1 MKDNVQASTP
11 RGRTGNPAPGGASA
25 WPAGPL
31 AAGLGLAAH
40 LGGGG
45 LSPAAPV
52 VVALAALLGLA
63 AVLLER
69 LAPARLPGWAILVAS
84 AVAQQLLH
92 LAFAAFST
100 AGAVPL
106 PDHMHGGLPAPD
118 VPSSPAVP
126 ADHSLHLMLYLH
138 AAAALLVAAA
148 VAQWGRFTG
157 WARAS
162 LRM

>member
-1 MKDNVQASTP
+1 MESTQEAAR
-11 RGRTGNPAPGGASA
+11 RGRTGSPT
-25 WPAGPL
+25 WLAGPL
-31 AAGLGLAAH
+31 TAGLGLAAH

-45 LSPAAPV
+45 QSPAAPL
-52 VVALAALLGLA
+52 VVALAALAGLA
-63 AVLLER
+63 AVLLDH

-118 VPSSPAVP
+118 VPSSPTAP
-126 ADHSLHLMLYLH
+126 EAQSLHLMLYLH
-138 AAAALLVAAA
+138 AAAALLAAAA
-148 VAQWGRFTG
+148 VAQWGRFRG
-157 WARAS
+157 RARAS
-162 LRM
+162 LRT

>member
-1 MKDNVQASTP
+1 MDGMQPATP
-11 RGRTGNPAPGGASA
+11 RGHTGVPA
-25 WPAGPL
+25 WLAGIL
-31 AAGLGLAAH
+31 ATGLGLAAH

-45 LSPAAPV
+45 GSPAVPI

-69 LAPARLPGWAILVAS
+69 MAPARLPGWAVLVAS

-92 LAFAAFST
+92 LAFSAFSA

-106 PDHMHGGLPAPD
+106 PDHLHGGLPAPD
-118 VPSSPAVP
+118 VPSSPIAP
-126 ADHSLHLMLYLH
+126 ASHSLHLMLYLH
-138 AAAALLVAAA
+138 AAAALLSAAV
-148 VAQWGRFTG
+148 VAQWGRLTG

-162 LRM
+162 VRT

>member
-1 MKDNVQASTP
+1 MESMQAVSP
-11 RGRTGNPAPGGASA
+11 RGHIGAPT
-25 WPAGPL
+25 WLAGPL

-45 LSPAAPV
+45 QSPAAPL
-52 VVALAALLGLA
+52 VVALAALVALA
-63 AVLLER
+63 AVLLGH

-106 PDHMHGGLPAPD
+106 PDHMHGGLPAPG
-118 VPSSPAVP
+118 VPSSPTAT
-126 ADHSLHLMLYLH
+126 AAQSLHLMLYLH
-138 AAAALLVAAA
+138 AAAALLAAAA
-148 VAQWGRFTG
+148 VAQWGRFRG
-157 WARAS
+157 RARAS
-162 LRM
+162 LRT